1 MIPMDVFN
9 ITELIKRQERSD
21 RSYLEFFR
29 ADSLSLGV
37 YRLAAGAR
45 DPQQPH
51 GEDEVYY
58 VAGGRGSIT
67 VAAEDR
73 QVELGDLIFVRA
85 GVEHRFHSITEDLT
99 LLVFFAPAEYSA
111 SEENKNDGP
120 R

>member
-1 MIPMDVFN
+1 MDVFN
-9 ITELIKRQERSD
+9 ITELIKRQEQSD

-29 ADSLSLGV
+29 ADSLSLGL

-58 VAGGRGSIT
+58 VAAGRGC
-67 VAAEDR
+67 VKVGGEDR
-73 QVELGDLIFVRA
+73 EVERGDIIYVRA
-85 GVEHRFHSITEDLT
+85 GVEHRFHSITDDLK

-111 SEENKNDGP
+111 AEENNNDGP

>member
-1 MIPMDVFN
+1 MDVFN
-9 ITELIKRQERSD
+9 LTELIKQQEQSD

-29 ADSLSLGV
+29 ADCLSLGV

-58 VAGGRGSIT
+58 VAVGCGS
-67 VAAEDR
+67 VKVGAEDR
-73 QVELGDLIFVRA
+73 EVERGDVIFVRA

-111 SEENKNDGP
+111 AEENNNDGP

>member
-1 MIPMDVFN
+1 MDAFN
-9 ITELIKRQERSD
+9 ITELIKQREQTA

-29 ADSLSLGV
+29 ADRLSLGI
-37 YRLAAGAR
+37 YHLAAGAR

-58 VAGGRGSIT
+58 VVSGRGS
-67 VAAEDR
+67 VKVDEEER
-73 QVELGDLIFVRA
+73 EVERGDVIFVRA
-85 GVEHRFHSITEDLT
+85 GVEHRFHFITEDLT

-111 SEENKNDGP
+111 ASEEGKSDGT